1 MILKSYKEGIKKCSQ
16 LDQSNSFLLEVSCL
30 KKIKKHY
37 TCICDVKKKHFPKIL
52 KIDVKKFQISLSNRG
67 FSVKDIIKKNLDYV
81 PINIEEQLK
90 CIIHNLKKKN
100 IKHLD
105 MAENGKNICIN
116 KKGTISLID
125 FDYVSI
131 GDKYMSSKIERS
143 ACRFKNY
150 DEYLE
155 YFTNSFM
162 VIINK
167 VKK

>member
-16 LDQSNSFLLEVSCL
+16 LDKYNRFLLEVSCL
-30 KKIKKHY
+30 IKLKKHY
-37 TCICDVKKKHFPKIL
+37 NCICDVKKKHFPNIL
-52 KIDVKKFQISLSNRG
+52 KIDVKKCQIILSNRG
-67 FSVKDIIKKNLDYV
+67 FTVNDIIKKKSDYV
-81 PINIEEQLK
+81 QINIEEQLK
-90 CIIHNLKKKN
+90 CIIHNLNKHQ

-105 MAENGKNICIN
+105 MAENGKNMCIN

-125 FDYVSI
+125 FDYASI

-143 ACRFKNY
+143 ATRFKNY